1 MNVLFVDNDDGPP
14 GLVDSDL
21 SSEDCL
27 DMDVLFMGDGDL
39 SDVASDLGDPE
50 NYSLLLDD
58 DISPLL
64 DVVHMMVQQ
73 MPSHFYGHLLETWKI
88 LAALSEIEALSVG
101 SGCSGSGLDH
111 DTIKK
116 VDEALVGEVYCQMRH
131 MFVVILN
138 AAMPGAGRAHGS

>member
-1 MNVLFVDNDDGPP
+1 MKKPAGETTLHVSVLFVDNDDGPP
-14 GLVDSDL
+14 GLVYFDL
-21 SSEDCL
+21 SSEDGL
-27 DMDVLFMGDGDL
+27 DMGVLFMGDGDL

-50 NYSLLLDD
+50 NDSLLLDD

-64 DVVHMMVQQ
+64 HAVHKMMQQ

-116 VDEALVGEVYCQMRH
+116 VDEVLVWESV
-131 MFVVILN
+131 LSN
-138 AAMPGAGRAHGS
+138 ASHVCFHP